1 MLFRQRMLAG
11 SMVLGLLFNLCF
23 AIVAFTGSPWFALM
37 LLVTYGIGAFMVPRL
52 DETPQEETQKTKAQA
67 APKVSAPTTS
77 AVESEVWDVLKQLG
91 YQATEA
97 KRVFREASMAYPE
110 MDSEQLV
117 HSILQARGRRKR

>member
-1 MLFRQRMLAG
+1 MLLRQRMLAG

-23 AIVAFTGSPWFALM
+23 VLVAFTGAPWFALV
-37 LLVTYGIGAFMVPRL
+37 LLVTYGIGVFMVPNTL
-52 DETPQEETQKTKAQA
+52 VESQEEKQKTKTQD
-67 APKVSAPTTS
+67 APMASMPVAR

-97 KRVFREASMAYPE
+97 KRVFREASTAHPE
-110 MDSEQLV
+110 MDSEALV